1 LLETVKV
8 LATGQRQNDPSRS
21 AEAALRGGADEAI
34 DYSTITLDVTPEQ
47 AQQLAIALRIG
58 ELIPMLRGE
67 SDVHP
72 TRLASRG
79 SGSSSCTADSPTS
92 APPAGR
98 ARGHSIEVMVGGDA
112 APGKTRHWFPGG

>member
-1 LLETVKV
+1 M
-8 LATGQRQNDPSRS
+8 TGADLRKADR
-21 AEAALRGGADEAI
+21 AEAALRGGSEEAV

-72 TRLASRG
+72 TQLASRG
-79 SGSSSCTADSPTS
+79 SGSSACTADSVPV
-92 APPAGR
+92 AEPQR
-98 ARGHSIEVMVGGDA
+98 RVRGHSIEVMVGGDS
-112 APGKTRHWFPGG
+112 APAKVRHWFPGG